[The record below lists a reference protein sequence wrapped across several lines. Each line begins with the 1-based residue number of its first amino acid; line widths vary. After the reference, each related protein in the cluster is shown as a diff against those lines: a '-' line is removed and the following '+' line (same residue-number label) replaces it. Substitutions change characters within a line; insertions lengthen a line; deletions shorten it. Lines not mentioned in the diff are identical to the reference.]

1 MLGEENKEALTQPS
15 PGVPGEGRE
24 GVKEALTPT
33 LSRSTGRGE
42 RRSKGSPHPN
52 PLPEYRAEGREG
64 VQAVGKCLRIDEST
78 TVG

>member
-33 LSRSTGRGE
+33 LSRSTGRRGE
-42 RRSKGSPHPN
+42 K
-52 PLPEYRAEGREG
+52 EYRQSGNA
-64 VQAVGKCLRIDEST
+64 
-78 TVG
+78 